1 VVSIANGSAVT
12 AGVPNPYQPPK
23 SRVDDV
29 SPARELPPQPTTVLI
44 AVILL
49 SIKLTIDV
57 MVDLTTLQ
65 DRQEF
70 ERIPLVLSVAIV
82 SVLVLLVA
90 WLIWKIN
97 AARNWA
103 RITYLIV
110 LVCGF
115 LVFAVRL
122 AAGTGEPFQLT
133 IGKLLESLLPI
144 VAMVLLFT
152 PSANAWFRQG
162 RRN

>member
-1 VVSIANGSAVT
+1 MVSISKCSAVT
-12 AGVPNPYQPPK
+12 ANVPNPYQPPK

-29 SPARELPPQPTTVLI
+29 SSARELLPQPTTVLI

-49 SIKLTIDV
+49 SIKLAIDV

-65 DRQEF
+65 DKPEF
-70 ERIPLVLSVAIV
+70 ARIPLVVSVAIV
-82 SVLVLLVA
+82 CALVLVVV

-97 AARNWA
+97 SARHWA

-110 LVCGF
+110 LSCGF

-122 AAGTGEPFQLT
+122 AAGMGEPFQLT
-133 IGKLLESLLPI
+133 IGKLVESLLPI

>member
-1 VVSIANGSAVT
+1 MT
-12 AGVPNPYQPPK
+12 ADAPNPYQPPR

-29 SPARELPPQPTTVLI
+29 SPARELPPQPSTVLI

-65 DRQEF
+65 DRPEF
-70 ERIPLVLSVAIV
+70 GRIPLLVSVALV
-82 SVLVLLVA
+82 SALVLLVA
-90 WLIWKIN
+90 WLIWKIY
-97 AARNWA
+97 AARHWA

-115 LVFAVRL
+115 LVFAMRL
-122 AAGTGEPFQLT
+122 AAGIGEPFQLT
-133 IGKLLESLLPI
+133 IGKLLESLSQI

-152 PSANAWFRQG
+152 PSANAWFRQS
-162 RRN
+162 RETRA

>member
-1 VVSIANGSAVT
+1 VVSISKCSAVT
-12 AGVPNPYQPPK
+12 ADVPNPYQPPK
-23 SRVDDV
+23 SRVDEV

-49 SIKLTIDV
+49 SIMLTIDV

-65 DRQEF
+65 DEP
-70 ERIPLVLSVAIV
+70 ELARIPLVVSVAIMCA
-82 SVLVLLVA
+82 LVLFVA

-97 AARNWA
+97 SARHWA
-103 RITYLIV
+103 RITYLLV

-122 AAGTGEPFQLT
+122 AAGMGGPFQLT
-133 IGKLLESLLPI
+133 VGKLIESLLQV

-152 PSANAWFRQG
+152 PSANAWFRQS
-162 RRN
+162 RPY